1 MAHLST
7 TVTRLHRTPCKGY
20 LRCCEPEVEDTVW
33 WKDGFERFD
42 PKAFDDLLERVVSY
56 LNNKQGDL

>member
-7 TVTRLHRTPCKGY
+7 TVTQTAPTPVKDTFAVA
-20 LRCCEPEVEDTVW
+20 RPEVEDTVW

-42 PKAFDDLLERVVSY
+42 PKAFDDLQSVS
-56 LNNKQGDL
+56 LVI